1 MHKVVPVFALVLAL
15 GACAVGPR
23 YTPPEIDAPDAYDRA
38 EPDLNVPEEPVA
50 RFWEQF
56 QDPLLDR
63 LVADAIA
70 ANHDLRIAVARLE
83 EARALA
89 RVARRDLYPTVTSG
103 ASYTDS
109 RTSAAQIP
117 GGSSD
122 SFDSEVYDVGFDA
135 FWELDLFGRVRRSN
149 EARRAELEAAA
160 GDLVAAQVSIAS
172 EVVRSYFELRGF
184 QEQLAVAR
192 RNAENQSSSLELTQ
206 ARLDAGS
213 GTEFDTS
220 RAAAQLHTTLARI
233 PGLQTAVVATI
244 HRIGVLTGREPQVLR
259 ADLEPDVP
267 IPALPDRIA
276 VGSPEALL
284 RRRPDI
290 NAAERRLAAAT
301 ARVGVAVAD
310 LFPKITLGHG
320 FGWSATEFDDLGD
333 DGSERWS
340 LGPLITWPA
349 FDFGRVRAQVGVADA
364 QLDATLAGYEQT
376 VLRALEETETALARY
391 ANQRRE
397 VAELRAAAAA
407 SGNAARLARL
417 RFEGGVADFLQVLD
431 AERTQ
436 LEAEDRL
443 ASSRTAAATALIA
456 LHKALGVPF
465 ATPDT
470 SLRRTAAE
478 R

>member
-1 MHKVVPVFALVLAL
+1 MHKVVPLFALVLAL

-23 YTPPEIDAPDAYDRA
+23 YTPPEIDAPEAYDRA
-38 EPDLNVPEEPVA
+38 EAEVNAPEEPVA

-63 LVADAIA
+63 LVADALA

-89 RVARRDLYPTVTSG
+89 RIARRDLFPTVTSS

-109 RTSAAQIP
+109 RTSGAQFP
-117 GGSSD
+117 GLGGD
-122 SFDSEVYDVGFDA
+122 QSFDTEVYDVGFDA
-135 FWELDLFGRVRRSN
+135 FWELDLFGRVRRTN

-160 GDLVAAQVSIAS
+160 GDLVSAQVSIAS
-172 EVVRSYFELRGF
+172 EVARSYFELRGF

-192 RNAENQSSSLELTQ
+192 RNAENQRSTLELTQ

-233 PGLQTAVVATI
+233 PGLQAAIIATI
-244 HRIGVLTGREPQVLR
+244 NRIGVLTGRQPQVLR
-259 ADLEPDVP
+259 AELETDAPM
-267 IPALPDRIA
+267 PALPDRIA
-276 VGSPEALL
+276 VGTPEALL
-284 RRRPDI
+284 RRRPDVR
-290 NAAERRLAAAT
+290 AVERRLAAAT

-320 FGWSATEFDDLGD
+320 FGWSATEFDELGED
-333 DGSERWS
+333 ASERWS

-376 VLRALEETETALARY
+376 VLRALEETESALARY
-391 ANQRRE
+391 AHQRRE
-397 VAELRAAAAA
+397 VAELRAAAEQSA
-407 SGNAARLARL
+407 NAARLARL
-417 RFEGGVADFLQVLD
+417 RYEGGVADFLQVLD
-431 AERTQ
+431 AERTL

-456 LHKALGVPF
+456 LHKALGAPF

-470 SLRRTAAE
+470 SLRGSAE
-478 R
+478 